1 MNHRIPTLALLLT
14 LVLAMAMAGPAEARI
29 GDQAPD
35 RKAAS
40 AEPDGAGEKDAAA
53 PSLPP
58 GMTIYYMVFL
68 HSCPDR
74 PEEAPERLQ
83 QIQAGH
89 RANIGDMAEEGILRL
104 AGPFAPVEGSDLAGI
119 FLLEMD
125 SLEAAEERTAKD
137 PAVQA
142 GRLCPKVIPWLGP
155 VNITHGYDEAVAKA
169 QG

>member
-1 MNHRIPTLALLLT
+1 MRNISTLALLLALLLSVT
-14 LVLAMAMAGPAEARI
+14 LATPTWALASDEAGGDAAEE
-29 GDQAPD
+29 
-35 RKAAS
+35 KAA
-40 AEPDGAGEKDAAA
+40 PA
-53 PSLPP
+53 PPSNLPP

-68 HSCPDR
+68 HSCPDK
-74 PEEAPERLQ
+74 PEEDPEKLQ
-83 QIQAGH
+83 QIQAAH
-89 RANIGDMAEEGILRL
+89 MANIGAMAEEGILRL

-142 GRLCPKVIPWLGP
+142 GRLCPKIIPWLGP
-155 VNITHGYDEAVAKA
+155 VDITHGYDEAVAKA